1 MDWEYL
7 GLRQHHCLM
16 FKHPILPRSSISHSC
31 PSTPTSMMASST
43 SSSSSA
49 HPPAV
54 RVLLQSSLIP
64 TKQKRSANSSVESVA
79 SSSPLTSAARTIDA
93 QDLWSAEWPSLI
105 HVPSSFMQEWTSAFS
120 EALLR
125 LSRFPTLENWTYLF
139 CSTKLLLAAPAHG
152 GKQRLHTTERL
163 LRKRFSKWHSGELA
177 SLFEDVRNS
186 WTKKSSNKRNS
197 PVLPADLL
205 TQSLPP

>member
-1 MDWEYL
+1 
-7 GLRQHHCLM
+7 M

-31 PSTPTSMMASST
+31 PSTPTSIMASST
-43 SSSSSA
+43 SSSSSV

-177 SLFEDVRNS
+177 SLFEDVRSS
-186 WTKKSSNKRNS
+186 WPR
-197 PVLPADLL
+197 
-205 TQSLPP
+205 SLPLNVTRLYYQQTC